1 MPDRMNN
8 LSKHNEKIVM
18 GSLKYD
24 LMGLMID
31 PLHFFEPLNNKST
44 FYSFWYILYILE
56 IRNKM
61 YILF

>member
-1 MPDRMNN
+1 
-8 LSKHNEKIVM
+8 M

-31 PLHFFEPLNNKST
+31 PLHFFESLNNKSI
-44 FYSFWYILYILE
+44 FYAVWYILYILE

-61 YILF
+61 NILF